1 MGEPGE
7 RSQHSWFLLILPLAG
22 TRSSTSMEGYVPNP
36 GHVDWREETF
46 EEYIETMEKV
56 YKLGRQL
63 NEDNELIE
71 WSGQKKKRS

>member
-1 MGEPGE
+1 
-7 RSQHSWFLLILPLAG
+7 
-22 TRSSTSMEGYVPNP
+22 MEGYVPNP
-36 GHVDWREETF
+36 VHVDWREETF